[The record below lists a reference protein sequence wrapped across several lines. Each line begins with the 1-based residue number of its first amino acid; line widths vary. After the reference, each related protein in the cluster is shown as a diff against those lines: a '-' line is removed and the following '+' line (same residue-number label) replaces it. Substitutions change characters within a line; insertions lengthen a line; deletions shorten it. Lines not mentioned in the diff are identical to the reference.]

1 MSPKDVVKMIK
12 DSGVQIVDLKFNDLP
27 GLWQHFSMPVS
38 ELSEMD
44 DLTDSIFVQGIGF
57 DGSSIRGFQK
67 IQESDM
73 ILIPDPSTAIID
85 PVCEIPTMSIIC
97 DIFDPITKEPY
108 TRDPRYVA
116 KKAEKFVVDSGIA
129 DTSYW
134 GPEMEFF
141 IFDDIRFDQT
151 ENSGYYFIDSVE
163 GEWNSGRDEK
173 PNLGYKPRYK
183 EGYFPV
189 PPHDSQQDLRS
200 EIVLTLIKAGI
211 PIEVHHHEV
220 ATAGQAEIDMKFG
233 TLVRMADSCL
243 MYKYIVKNLVRKH
256 GKVATFMPKPLF
268 GDNGSG
274 MHTHQSLFKN
284 GKNVFFDPKGY
295 ALISQMAKYYI
306 GGLIKHADALMA
318 FCAPTT
324 NSYKRLVP
332 GYEAPVNLTY
342 SQRNRSAA
350 IRIPVYS
357 ENPKTKRIEFRPPDN
372 TCNPYLSFPAM
383 LMAGFDGIKN
393 KIDPGEPMDKDT
405 YHLTGKDKEKVRTV
419 PGSLEESLNALE
431 KDHKFLLE
439 GGVFTQD
446 VIDVWIEYK
455 REKEIDAVRLRPHPY
470 EFYLYFDI

>member
-1 MSPKDVVKMIK
+1 MSPQDVLKMIK
-12 DSGVQIVDLKFNDLP
+12 DSRVQIVDLKFNDLP

-73 ILIPDPSTAIID
+73 ILIPDPSMAVVD
-85 PVCEIPTMSIIC
+85 PICEIPTMSLIC
-97 DIFDPITKEPY
+97 DIYDPITKKPY

-116 KKAEKFVVDSGIA
+116 KKAEKYLKDSGIA
-129 DTSYW
+129 EQSYW

-141 IFDDIRFDQT
+141 IFNDIRFDQT
-151 ENSGYYFIDSVE
+151 ENCSYYYIDSNE
-163 GEWNSGRDEK
+163 GEWNSGREER

-200 EIVLTLIKAGI
+200 EIILTMIKTGI
-211 PIEVHHHEV
+211 AIEVHHHEV
-220 ATAGQAEIDMKFG
+220 ATAGQAEIDMKFDS
-233 TLVRMADSCL
+233 LVRMADKCL
-243 MYKYIVKNLVRKH
+243 MYKYIVKNIARKH
-256 GKVATFMPKPLF
+256 EMVATFMPKPLF

-274 MHTHQSLFKN
+274 MHTHQSLFTN
-284 GKNVFFDPKGY
+284 GENIFFDPKGY
-295 ALISQMAKYYI
+295 ALISQTAKYYI
-306 GGLIKHADALMA
+306 GGLLKHADALMA

-350 IRIPVYS
+350 IRIPVYT

-372 TCNPYLSFPAM
+372 TCNPYLAFSAM
-383 LMAGFDGIKN
+383 LMAGLDGIKR
-393 KIDPGEPMDKDT
+393 KLDPGEPMDKDT
-405 YHLTGKDKEKVRTV
+405 YHLTGKDKAKVKTV

-431 KDHKFLLE
+431 KDHQFLLE
-439 GGVFTQD
+439 GDVFTKD